1 MERLYDSTFYLLS
14 RLLDRY
20 IIYISTK
27 NWVKKFFDF
36 KNFSKISLT
45 ILPKNPIQT
54 RSFQNKITNYNR
66 YPLEIPK
73 HQIRERKKTSLTLR
87 LPRFQIILKT
97 SSDRIFLFPLFQKK
111 RNQKREKGNK
121 ERAQVAKRFRQ
132 FRHFRRVIRRVL
144 ILGGVAKRKNDGRNA
159 ATFQTVGRSP
169 VRDEFGTV
177 PGKGTIRNYV
187 AFAISSAHTRTHV
200 YIDPH

>member
-1 MERLYDSTFYLLS
+1 MTSCNSAPKKKRKEKRSNLSHLERLYDSTFYLLS

-20 IIYISTK
+20 FIYISMK

-36 KNFSKISLT
+36 KNFPKISLT

-73 HQIRERKKTSLTLR
+73 HQIREPKKTSLTLR

-97 SSDRIFLFPLFQKK
+97 SSDRIFLFLLFQKK
-111 RNQKREKGNK
+111 ESK
-121 ERAQVAKRFRQ
+121 ER
-132 FRHFRRVIRRVL
+132 
-144 ILGGVAKRKNDGRNA
+144 KRKQGARTSCEA
-159 ATFQTVGRSP
+159 FQTVSPFSPGHSTGFNPRRS
-169 VRDEFGTV
+169 R
-177 PGKGTIRNYV
+177 
-187 AFAISSAHTRTHV
+187 
-200 YIDPH
+200 